1 MTIKLTVNTVIPD
14 DVVENAEK
22 IADKMKKRG
31 IGFFGDTNAKNLI
44 SIAIRTQSD
53 VEPYSG
59 QNLSDF
65 INKGL
70 TAIEKQLGLH
80 LE

>member
-14 DVVENAEK
+14 DVAENAEK
-22 IADKMKKRG
+22 IADKMNKRG
-31 IGFFGDTNAKNLI
+31 IGFGDTNAKNLI